1 MVKLIGVLLIVSSL
15 LSLIAGAYID
25 ARYGN
30 NPQITGNAVS
40 NILTQPKIGLGFA
53 DYFEGIALSYS
64 IISLIMGIVFLF
76 RV

>member
-1 MVKLIGVLLIVSSL
+1 MVKLIGLILIVSSL

-25 ARYGN
+25 ARYGSS
-30 NPQITGNAVS
+30 PQITGNVVS
-40 NILTQPKIGLGFA
+40 NILTQPKTGLGFF
-53 DYFEGIALSYS
+53 DYFEGFALSYS